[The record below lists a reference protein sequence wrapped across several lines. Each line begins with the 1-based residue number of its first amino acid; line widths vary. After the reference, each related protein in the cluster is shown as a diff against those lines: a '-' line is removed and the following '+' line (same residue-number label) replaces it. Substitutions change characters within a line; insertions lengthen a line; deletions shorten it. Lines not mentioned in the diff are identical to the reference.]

1 MEGNSMQRIKVPY
14 GDSYQE
20 AVFPDSVP
28 VQVINPS
35 APKFEKPVTQLIED
49 ALNHPIASPRLEE
62 LAKPEDRVLIIVN
75 DQTRPGPNK
84 EMAEA
89 VVRRLNQ
96 CGIADEQIHILIATG
111 THRAPTDAELEK
123 LIGSDLKAR
132 ICATSHDAQKNNV
145 YIGDTAE
152 SGMPIYVDR
161 LVTESSLII
170 TTGLVA
176 PHKTAGFSGGRKSIV
191 PGVAGIESLHIHHS
205 LPIRPYEPALG
216 WFEENPFHKVALEA
230 ARKVNVRFILNAVQ
244 DTQKQNIAVVAGDLE
259 LAHQEGVRIC
269 REHNIVECDR
279 RADVVIASPG
289 GAPRDCNLYQSQKA
303 LATAEVFA
311 ETEGPVT
318 LILVARAED
327 GIGPDGFQQW
337 LIDGKSPDDV
347 IERFRR
353 EGFSEGTNKAFEYA
367 RALKKGRVIIVSE
380 NVDPSRLRAM
390 KLDWAPTLQAA
401 IDQTLQAYSPR
412 QVVVLPKAVSII
424 PHFPE

>member
-1 MEGNSMQRIKVPY
+1 MLHIKVSY
-14 GDSYQE
+14 GETYQE
-20 AVFPDSVP
+20 ADFPDSIP
-28 VQVINPS
+28 VQIISPS
-35 APKFEKPVTQLIED
+35 VPKFETPVTQLIED
-49 ALNHPIASPRLEE
+49 ALDHPIASPRLEE
-62 LAKPEDRVLIIVN
+62 MVKPADRVLLIVN
-75 DQTRPGPNK
+75 DQTRPGPNR

-89 VVRRLNQ
+89 VVRRLNA
-96 CGIADEQIHILIATG
+96 CGVTDEHIHILIATG
-111 THRAPTDAELEK
+111 THRAPNDAELER
-123 LIGSDLKAR
+123 LIGKDLKQR
-132 ICATSHDAQKNNV
+132 IAVTSHDAQKNNV

-161 LVTESSLII
+161 LVTESTFII

-216 WFEENPFHKVALEA
+216 WYEENPFHRVALEA

-244 DTQKQNIAVVAGDLE
+244 DTQKQNIAVVAGDLD

-269 REHNIVECDR
+269 RAHNIVECHQ
-279 RADVVIASPG
+279 RADVVITSPG

-311 ETEGPVT
+311 ETKGPVT

-327 GIGPDGFQQW
+327 GIGPEGFQQW
-337 LIDGKSPDDV
+337 LIDGKDPDDV

-380 NVDPSRLRAM
+380 NVDPERLRAM
-390 KLDWAPTLQAA
+390 KLSWAPNLQAA
-401 IDQTLQAYSPR
+401 IDMTLAEYTPR
-412 QVVVLPKAVSII
+412 HVVVLPKAVSLI
-424 PHFPE
+424 PHFAE

>member
-1 MEGNSMQRIKVPY
+1 MEKNGIQRIKVPY

-28 VQVINPS
+28 IQIINPS
-35 APKFEKPVTQLIED
+35 APKFETPVTLLIED
-49 ALNHPIASPRLEE
+49 ALDHPIASPRLEE

-75 DQTRPGPNK
+75 DQTRPDPNR

-96 CGIADEQIHILIATG
+96 CGVADEQMHILIATG

-132 ICATSHDAQKNNV
+132 IRATSHDARKNNV

-170 TTGLVA
+170 TTGLVV

-191 PGVAGIESLHIHHS
+191 PGVAGIESLHIHHF

-230 ARKVNVRFILNAVQ
+230 ARKVNVRFVLNAVQ
-244 DTQKQNIAVVAGDLE
+244 DTQKQNIAVVAGDL
-259 LAHQEGVRIC
+259 
-269 REHNIVECDR
+269 
-279 RADVVIASPG
+279 
-289 GAPRDCNLYQSQKA
+289 
-303 LATAEVFA
+303 
-311 ETEGPVT
+311 
-318 LILVARAED
+318 
-327 GIGPDGFQQW
+327 
-337 LIDGKSPDDV
+337 
-347 IERFRR
+347 
-353 EGFSEGTNKAFEYA
+353 
-367 RALKKGRVIIVSE
+367 
-380 NVDPSRLRAM
+380 
-390 KLDWAPTLQAA
+390 
-401 IDQTLQAYSPR
+401 
-412 QVVVLPKAVSII
+412 
-424 PHFPE
+424 